1 MNKIKALL
9 SSVAA
14 SVALMLG
21 LALPAAALTCTT
33 TNGDTTCTESPDNS
47 VSSSPTNNGGTQA
60 NNGGEV
66 VTLGNCSVY
75 GDVTQTASVDQDNDA
90 NGAADGDGG
99 GGNDG
104 GDGGDGGDSVG
115 GAGGAG
121 GSSTGGSGDGGTVAQ
136 SNWGSASNSFTLSC
150 NTTTNNVT
158 NVAAATTTVAATS
171 QVSAAPV
178 GGVKAGAGIEATS
191 VSSILGMGGSLA
203 TMSLGMFIR
212 KRS

>member
-9 SSVAA
+9 SSAAA

-66 VTLGNCSVY
+66 VTLGDCSVY
-75 GDVTQTASVDQDNDA
+75 GDVNQTAVVGTGDNDA

-99 GGNDG
+99 DG
-104 GDGGDGGDSVG
+104 GDGVDDSNTSSSG
-115 GAGGAG
+115 TGGAG
-121 GSSTGGSGDGGTVAQ
+121 GSASGTVVQ
-136 SNWGSASNSFTLSC
+136 SNVGTASNSFSLTC
-150 NTTTNNVT
+150 NTSNVT
-158 NVAAATTTVAATS
+158 NVAAATTTVAAA